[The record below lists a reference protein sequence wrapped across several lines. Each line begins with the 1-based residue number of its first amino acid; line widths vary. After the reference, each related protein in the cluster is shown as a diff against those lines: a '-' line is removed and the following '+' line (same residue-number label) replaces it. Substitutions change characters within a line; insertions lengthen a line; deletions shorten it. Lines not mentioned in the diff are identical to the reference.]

1 MRESNKYLTGLYLE
15 NVGKSFSTVFFR
27 NELLPLQE
35 VIVNLQLIQVNN
47 QPFEGLAD
55 ISETTERLEHA
66 GIKSVSKKNS
76 EYTFDLFTVI
86 AESKWLTLLG
96 EAGAGKSTILQY
108 IGLFFAQPEIIT
120 DKQKTLLGIPILI
133 KLVEVYNNL
142 DRFGSTLLDEA
153 IVPKVY
159 EMLGG
164 YADIVR
170 IKELV
175 ISWINEGRLVLLLD
189 GMDEVNGISI
199 RKKIYDFTNSV
210 KIVNNRI
217 ILTSRPAGYFSP
229 SGDFKE
235 YRIKPLSTSDETFTF
250 IKNWISELKPEW
262 RSNVIPYANELI
274 TKIDRNT
281 SLKKIID
288 NPLLLRL
295 VIEEFVCN
303 ETLSNNRAELFH
315 NYLHNVLWNNRQ
327 LTSIIPKERKSR
339 ILDLLESY
347 AWKLEGGQ
355 IIQWDENDQLMVF
368 IRKHLGVISLYKENG
383 QANIVFSHLTFQEY
397 FIANHLSKAWKN
409 SKSRKKAWQII
420 KSRMHNPNWKEIIEL
435 LVQLINDQERSRLI
449 QKIRNAKSCFEDE
462 LFRDLF
468 LAISLELECGK
479 ENDKEIYQIVLSHL
493 LNNITF
499 QNYWISSDKG
509 FFTTPILLQ
518 ALNSPNDYIRMISVE
533 ALGKIRDKTTIPAL
547 IEKLKDP
554 DKLVRRRTVE
564 ALGKIG
570 DKSTIPILLQAIH
583 DSDTEVCEGAIFALG
598 LLGDKSS
605 LPFLHEI
612 VNDSS
617 LILRKSICIALGKI
631 GDTSSIPIIMDMLE
645 KKDLELRLLS
655 IAALGKIGDA
665 SAVNKLT
672 QLLNSPTNIIRIFSA
687 EALGLIADSSAIQF
701 LVHALQDSDEKVR
714 KNASIALNRIGDKSA
729 LEYLVN
735 ELNDSKYFNRTN
747 AAQALG
753 IIGDSTILPQ
763 LLKSLNDS
771 NDYIRKYAAEAIGQI
786 RDASSVP
793 ALVTKLNDD
802 SPIVRNSSAQALGRI
817 RDNSA
822 VPYLLKALIND
833 NDQGVR
839 QQAALAIGNI
849 EDSSCIPTLVKL
861 LNNPINEG
869 RFELA
874 AKTLSFF
881 ANNIS
886 DISTLRICINVL
898 LYKKDWNAVKK
909 LLSRCDKIIESKIPF
924 DDPLVIRKNKNYL
937 LLRKIIRILQ
947 YFFLIVIIGTLSIG
961 SGIISN
967 LFSEDYLVKLRNW
980 IDSHIFVFVVILIFA
995 FLIEGLAQWR
1005 VYMMEKEFESPD
1017 K

>member
-1 MRESNKYLTGLYLE
+1 M
-15 NVGKSFSTVFFR
+15 
-27 NELLPLQE
+27 
-35 VIVNLQLIQVNN
+35 
-47 QPFEGLAD
+47 
-55 ISETTERLEHA
+55 
-66 GIKSVSKKNS
+66 
-76 EYTFDLFTVI
+76 
-86 AESKWLTLLG
+86 
-96 EAGAGKSTILQY
+96 
-108 IGLFFAQPEIIT
+108 
-120 DKQKTLLGIPILI
+120 
-133 KLVEVYNNL
+133 
-142 DRFGSTLLDEA
+142 
-153 IVPKVY
+153 
-159 EMLGG
+159 
-164 YADIVR
+164 
-170 IKELV
+170 
-175 ISWINEGRLVLLLD
+175 
-189 GMDEVNGISI
+189 
-199 RKKIYDFTNSV
+199 
-210 KIVNNRI
+210 
-217 ILTSRPAGYFSP
+217 
-229 SGDFKE
+229 
-235 YRIKPLSTSDETFTF
+235 
-250 IKNWISELKPEW
+250 
-262 RSNVIPYANELI
+262 
-274 TKIDRNT
+274 
-281 SLKKIID
+281 
-288 NPLLLRL
+288 
-295 VIEEFVCN
+295 
-303 ETLSNNRAELFH
+303 
-315 NYLHNVLWNNRQ
+315 
-327 LTSIIPKERKSR
+327 
-339 ILDLLESY
+339 
-347 AWKLEGGQ
+347 
-355 IIQWDENDQLMVF
+355 
-368 IRKHLGVISLYKENG
+368 
-383 QANIVFSHLTFQEY
+383 
-397 FIANHLSKAWKN
+397 
-409 SKSRKKAWQII
+409 
-420 KSRMHNPNWKEIIEL
+420 
-435 LVQLINDQERSRLI
+435 
-449 QKIRNAKSCFEDE
+449 
-462 LFRDLF
+462 
-468 LAISLELECGK
+468 
-479 ENDKEIYQIVLSHL
+479 
-493 LNNITF
+493 
-499 QNYWISSDKG
+499 
-509 FFTTPILLQ
+509 
-518 ALNSPNDYIRMISVE
+518 
-533 ALGKIRDKTTIPAL
+533 
-547 IEKLKDP
+547 
-554 DKLVRRRTVE
+554 
-564 ALGKIG
+564 
-570 DKSTIPILLQAIH
+570 
-583 DSDTEVCEGAIFALG
+583 
-598 LLGDKSS
+598 
-605 LPFLHEI
+605 
-612 VNDSS
+612 
-617 LILRKSICIALGKI
+617 
-631 GDTSSIPIIMDMLE
+631 
-645 KKDLELRLLS
+645 
-655 IAALGKIGDA
+655 
-665 SAVNKLT
+665 
-672 QLLNSPTNIIRIFSA
+672 LNSPTNIIRIFSA